1 MKPSEIIHWDT
12 EAENRAVAA
21 VAYFRQGYNCA
32 QSVALALADLYGLE
46 AATLAQL
53 SASFGGG
60 IGRMREICGAA
71 CGMFM
76 MAGLEVQTLDDSLAT
91 PSCGYP
97 NAALKK
103 ANYQVVQGL
112 AAEFRKRCGAL
123 LCRELLGLARPL
135 ADGVVPAVEITAT
148 PEERTEAYY
157 RRRPCTAMV
166 ETAVCIYMEYL
177 QQKYSK

>member
-1 MKPSEIIHWDT
+1 MKPSEIIHWET
-12 EAENRAVAA
+12 ETENRAEAA
-21 VAYFRQGYNCA
+21 VAFFRQGYNCA
-32 QSVALALADLYGLE
+32 QSVTLALADLYGLD

-60 IGRMREICGAA
+60 IGRMRETCGAA

-76 MAGLEVQTLDDSLAT
+76 MAGMEVQNPQDSPSE
-91 PSCGYP
+91 PSCTYP
-97 NAALKK
+97 DAALKK
-103 ANYQVVQGL
+103 ANYQVVQHL

-123 LCRELLGLARPL
+123 LCRELLGLAKPL
-135 ADGVVPAVEITAT
+135 ADGVVPAVAITAT

-166 ETAVCIYMEYL
+166 ETAVRIYMEYL

>member
-1 MKPSEIIHWDT
+1 MKPSEITHWET
-12 EAENRAVAA
+12 ETENRAEAA
-21 VAYFRQGYNCA
+21 VAFFRQGYNCA
-32 QSVALALADLYGLE
+32 QSVTLALADFYGLD

-60 IGRMREICGAA
+60 IGRMRETCGAA

-76 MAGLEVQTLDDSLAT
+76 MAGMEVQNPQDSPSE
-91 PSCGYP
+91 PSCSYP
-97 NAALKK
+97 DATLKK
-103 ANYQVVQGL
+103 ANYQVVQQL
-112 AAEFRKRCGAL
+112 AAEFCKRCGTL
-123 LCRELLGLARPL
+123 LCRELLGLAKPL
-135 ADGVVPAVEITAT
+135 ADGVVPAVAITAT

-166 ETAVCIYMEYL
+166 ETAVRIYMEYL